1 MSLNINSKKNSCF
14 PFKQYNQNLKN
25 KATSFTGSVAGLS
38 AAMTIIAAGRKH
50 NMTAGKSLAKNL
62 YRLEFNARDV
72 MLMATSS
79 ILGGFTA
86 GAVTDP
92 QNIKAKIK
100 EGVVQLVG
108 NYIFPSVFV
117 GLGMAA
123 VNSFTKSKII
133 RFVGGFASL
142 GTGVIAGNKASKTI
156 NSFFSHKQEKR
167 DLNLIDWAEQA
178 DNACLVT
185 SLANPG
191 TNIAKYA
198 SKFIPIS
205 HILPGYCVGVKT
217 ESEE

>member
-1 MSLNINSKKNSCF
+1 MDLNINSTNSSYF
-14 PFKQYNQNLKN
+14 SLNQHNQGFKN
-25 KATSFTGSVAGLS
+25 KAASLTGSVAGLS
-38 AAMTIIAAGRKH
+38 VAISIIAAGRKH
-50 NMTAGKSLAKNL
+50 NMSAGKSLAKTL

-72 MLMATSS
+72 MLMASSS

-86 GAVTDP
+86 GTVTDP
-92 QNIKAKIK
+92 QNINAKIK

-117 GLGMAA
+117 GVGMKA
-123 VNSFTKSKII
+123 VKSFTKSKLI

-142 GTGVIAGNKASKTI
+142 GMGVIAGNKASKAI
-156 NSFFSHKQEKR
+156 NSFFSHKKEKR
-167 DLNLIDWAEQA
+167 DLNWKDWAEQA

-205 HILPGYCVGVKT
+205 HVIPGYCVGVKT
-217 ESEE
+217 EGEE